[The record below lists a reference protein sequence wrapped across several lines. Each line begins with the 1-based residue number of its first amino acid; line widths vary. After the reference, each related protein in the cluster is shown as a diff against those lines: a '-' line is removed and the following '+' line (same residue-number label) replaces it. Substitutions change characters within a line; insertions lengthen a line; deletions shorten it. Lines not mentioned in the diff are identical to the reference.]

1 MTRTLVALLAVSLL
15 MGGGCMK
22 IHTDTTIEKD
32 GSGTATLYFSMAKE
46 VAEAMEELSDMPNSQ
61 MDEAPPS
68 PTAIT
73 KDEVEKAAAQY
84 GVKVKKFE
92 KFTDAD
98 RDGFEMELA
107 FEHLQDLSY
116 VLAGVMGGGED
127 ALCLFSTGDGNFL
140 LTSTKLDLP
149 DEPDEE
155 FEVEAEA
162 DAAASPDDMSQED
175 MQKSMAVMQ
184 KMMAHMSDLDIL
196 MKITVPGDV
205 IESNAPQ
212 VDGRTSI
219 WKVDSS
225 NMMEQQG
232 ELEPMI
238 TFSGKGVKIKA
249 PLKTE

>member
-1 MTRTLVALLAVSLL
+1 MTRALVVLFAVSLL
-15 MGGGCMK
+15 MVGGCMK

-32 GSGTATLYFSMAKE
+32 GSGTATLHFSMAQE
-46 VAEAMEELSDMPNSQ
+46 VSEAMEELSDMPNSQ
-61 MDEAPPS
+61 MEDAPPS

-73 KDEVEKAAAQY
+73 RDEVEKAAAMY
-84 GVKVKKFE
+84 GVKVKRFE
-92 KFTDAD
+92 KLTDAG

-107 FEHLQDLSY
+107 FKRLADLSH
-116 VLAGVMGGGED
+116 VLAGVMGGGEEG
-127 ALCLFSTGDGNFL
+127 LSLFSTGDGNFV
-140 LTSTKLDLP
+140 LTSAKLDLP

-155 FEVEAEA
+155 FEVEA
-162 DAAASPDDMSQED
+162 DATVSPEDMSQED

-184 KMMAHMSDLDIL
+184 KMMAHMNELDIL

-219 WKVDSS
+219 WKIDST

-232 ELEPMI
+232 EHEPVI
-238 TFSGKGVKIKA
+238 KFSGKGLKIKA
-249 PLKTE
+249 PRQAE